1 MTTSIPELDVDGFLE
16 HYGVPGMK
24 WGRRKGGTSR
34 KTEREA
40 KRDARETA
48 QAKMYYGEGA
58 GVRRRHINNAVASKS
73 KDPAYKEAFER
84 HYANQDLAKAGEKAR
99 SQRKRKNASN
109 STRKTVRGIGHIMK
123 GNAQYASVAAS
134 LIVGGAMYAHKTGID
149 KVVIDAGKE
158 FVNSP
163 KFKQQS
169 GDIFDQI
176 RNFKG

>member
-1 MTTSIPELDVDGFLE
+1 MDVPELDVEEFIS

-24 WGRRKGGTSR
+24 WGKRKTGGTSR

-40 KRDARETA
+40 KRDAKETA
-48 QAKMYYGEGA
+48 QAKMFYGEGA

-73 KDPAYKEAFER
+73 KDPAYKEAFDR
-84 HYANQDLAKAGEKAR
+84 HYANQDMAKAGEKAR
-99 SQRKRKNASN
+99 GQRKRKNASN

-134 LIVGGAMYAHKTGID
+134 LLVGGAVYAHKAGID
-149 KVVIDAGKE
+149 KIVLDAGKE
-158 FVNSP
+158 FINSA
-163 KFKQQS
+163 KFRQQS

-176 RNFKG
+176 RNYKG